1 MGNALID
8 IESLPEFKN
17 ELKGF
22 TLTKAVELQVSEN
35 KTDKNAIIVFVPY
48 IYYLIKLPSSQNI
61 TCSL

>member
-1 MGNALID
+1 VGNALID

-22 TLTKAVELQVSEN
+22 ALTKAVELQVSEN

-48 IYYLIKLPSSQNI
+48 ICYLIKLPSSQNI